1 MTFAEC
7 EPMPQAASAPPDYHS
22 QPADF
27 HTLLLGGQWFLDS
40 EQVPFKAHAAR
51 THTKNVSIS
60 LYFDTVHLHDRE
72 PLPFLGPSQ
81 ASVASSSS
89 ALAGAE
95 AAQAAQA
102 SEASEA
108 SEAGEASIG
117 GAIGGGAIGGSGR
130 HEISGSGLDVSASG
144 LDVSG
149 SGLDVSAS
157 VPSSVPASGPVSAS
171 APASGPVSIS
181 PSPDLHRLLWQIRAV
196 DAFNFNTYLL
206 ALLRA
211 EGAAVPLDAFYNL
224 LYNDTALDRCME
236 VRACDRLDRR
246 SAPGR
251 FARSVR
257 HLRAVL
263 AVFAQPER
271 LQQYFPRANLGE
283 CKFAS
288 INIHEVRRLFLALKL
303 LTTTLVVVENPGAGA
318 VATIPRHTIYKVYY
332 FLCQTLMTKYPTPQH
347 GGDRSI
353 VMGHSKLGKLLKLAF
368 PQLRA
373 KRLGRRGES
382 KYNYL
387 GVVWNEA
394 IVDRATLAQ
403 CALDLLRLQE
413 HVQKLVRSVVGAAAG
428 QDQVAEAWRLAQLQA
443 ATSSIS
449 PSVSSTSSTALDVAA
464 LLDMAARARHRHYL
478 FEQVCVRLERGA
490 GPTYLLAVALE
501 ALPRMMEPA
510 RALEANV
517 SFFAA
522 RIAAHGQPRYAPLV
536 RRLVRLR
543 AVVAALDTPVAVP
556 PPVPASISASSF
568 SASASSSASVSSSA
582 PARLAAHM
590 AADVAALL
598 ARDTTSPYAQDRW
611 SHLRRMV
618 CDGIVYTTFGRQL
631 FAPAPAPADVA
642 ARLECAAGD
651 FRPFL
656 ARAARWSAPHLARW
670 LCGAVHRHLL
680 RELAQAYPPPMVAE
694 CCAFA
699 SNQMLQFISNEHR
712 RRGWDANNGV
722 FRRWWLLF
730 SFAHEYLGVVG
741 DVEALLNEQE

>member
-1 MTFAEC
+1 MPDSPAVKHERRSSSVAHFQFAPPTAPTAPTATAPTAPTAPTEPYTAPTAPYTAPSTVFDLAESPAVPLLPPQSAPMSFAEC
-7 EPMPQAASAPPDYHS
+7 EPMPQAASAPPDYHA

-60 LYFDTVHLHDRE
+60 LYFDTVHLHDSE
-72 PLPFLGPSQ
+72 PLPLGPSQ
-81 ASVASSSS
+81 ASVGPSQASAGPSQAPAGMTSSSS

-95 AAQAAQA
+95 AAQA
-102 SEASEA
+102 
-108 SEAGEASIG
+108 SEAGEAG
-117 GAIGGGAIGGSGR
+117 GAGEAIGGPGR
-130 HEISGSGLDVSASG
+130 HELSGSGLDVSG
-144 LDVSG
+144 T
-149 SGLDVSAS
+149 GLDVSAS
-157 VPSSVPASGPVSAS
+157 VPSSVPSSVPVSAS
-171 APASGPVSIS
+171 VPGPGPDSV
-181 PSPDLHRLLWQIRAV
+181 SPDLQRLLWQIRAV

-224 LYNDTALDRCME
+224 LYNDRALDRCME
-236 VRACDRLDRR
+236 VRACDRVDRR

-303 LTTTLVVVENPGAGA
+303 LTTTLVVVENPGCGA

-332 FLCQTLMTKYPTPQH
+332 FLCQTLMAKYPTPQH

-413 HVQKLVRSVVGAAAG
+413 HVQKLVRSVVAAAAG
-428 QDQVAEAWRLAQLQA
+428 QDQVAEAWRVAQLRRCEQA

-449 PSVSSTSSTALDVAA
+449 SISSISPSVSTALDVAA

-490 GPTYLLAVALE
+490 GPAYLLAVALE

-522 RIAAHGQPRYAPLV
+522 RIAAHGPPRYAPLV

-543 AVVAALDTPVAVP
+543 AVVAALDA
-556 PPVPASISASSF
+556 PVP
-568 SASASSSASVSSSA
+568 VPDSA
-582 PARLAAHM
+582 PVPEIGRAH
-590 AADVAALL
+590 V
-598 ARDTTSPYAQDRW
+598 
-611 SHLRRMV
+611 
-618 CDGIVYTTFGRQL
+618 
-631 FAPAPAPADVA
+631 
-642 ARLECAAGD
+642 
-651 FRPFL
+651 
-656 ARAARWSAPHLARW
+656 
-670 LCGAVHRHLL
+670 
-680 RELAQAYPPPMVAE
+680 
-694 CCAFA
+694 
-699 SNQMLQFISNEHR
+699 
-712 RRGWDANNGV
+712 
-722 FRRWWLLF
+722 
-730 SFAHEYLGVVG
+730 
-741 DVEALLNEQE
+741 